1 MNRIQKFVLNHVVW
15 MDWLLPA
22 IMTLSATFLSYDP
35 SKLKD
40 GSHWRYTVEFIIPCL
55 GWVLGASVLIY
66 ILVKIIEATGKP
78 KLNKIQNELNQAE
91 YRNKLISEQVRNLFD
106 GYLYNLANK
115 LSFGKLSENNERIS
129 LYIHDNN
136 NTFIP
141 CGRYSANPKYRSPSR
156 TSYPDNEGC
165 ISKGWEHDWHFDDQF
180 PCPENQRGKYID
192 YCLNKYGIP
201 RNTCRDINMKSRSF
215 AALSIK
221 NNGNSFA
228 VLVLE
233 STKADRFSEDE
244 VKSILKEQNDF
255 LAETIRQ
262 LRDFIPKPSNASIRG
277 L

>member
-1 MNRIQKFVLNHVVW
+1 

-40 GSHWRYTVEFIIPCL
+40 GSHWRYTVEFIIPYL
-55 GWVLGASVLIY
+55 GWVLGISVLIY
-66 ILVKIIEATGKP
+66 ALVKIIEATAKP
-78 KLNKIQNELNQAE
+78 KLNKIQNELNE
-91 YRNKLISEQVRNLFD
+91 IKYHNKLVSEQVRNLFD

-115 LSFGKLSENNERIS
+115 LSFGESSENNERIS

-165 ISKGWEHDWHFDDQF
+165 ISKGWENGWHFDNAF
-180 PCPENQRGKYID
+180 PYPEVERGDYID
-192 YCLNKYGIP
+192 YCLNTYGIQ
-201 RNTCRDINMKSRSF
+201 RNTCKKINMKSRSF

-221 NNGNSFA
+221 NNGDSFA

-233 STKADRFSEDE
+233 STKVDRFSEDE
-244 VKSILKEQNDF
+244 IKNILKEQNDF
-255 LAETIRQ
+255 LAEMIRQ
-262 LRDFIPKPSNASIRG
+262 LRDFIPKPSNASTRG